1 MSCVHCKAIGITA
14 KLAFSWNEYEWR
26 RSLIGHN
33 ILDYIGKLHMH
44 MSDHSHL
51 CKAEARRLTKLY
63 SGLIHT
69 KALDLEAQK

>member
-1 MSCVHCKAIGITA
+1 
-14 KLAFSWNEYEWR
+14 
-26 RSLIGHN
+26 
-33 ILDYIGKLHMH
+33 MH
-44 MSDHSHL
+44 MSDHSRL